1 MYSDVSVKILA
12 VWYRGEF
19 AEESMEFEVLLAK
32 MFFRVERNL
41 EAKASAMKTRSPIE
55 VLVGDPQSIR

>member
-1 MYSDVSVKILA
+1 MKIRA

-32 MFFRVERNL
+32 MCFRVERNL
-41 EAKASAMKTRSPIE
+41 EAKESAMKTRSSIE